1 MIDNLFWEL
10 SELEQVE
17 AISLGGSRS
26 GENYDEK
33 SDYDVYVYVTE
44 PLSEQVRK
52 SILEKYCGYME
63 IGNHYWEYGE
73 GIEDICVSKAL
84 CRKG

>member
-52 SILEKYCGYME
+52 SILER
-63 IGNHYWEYGE
+63 NW
-73 GIEDICVSKAL
+73 VL
-84 CRKG
+84 

>member
-52 SILEKYCGYME
+52 SIEKAYLKNIADIWKSE
-63 IGNHYWEYGE
+63 ITTGNMRTTVY
-73 GIEDICVSKAL
+73 
-84 CRKG
+84 